1 MEGGQIALFFMQWIF
16 NFVLCVAVLKTLY
29 IFEHHL
35 KPIKMKQISAH
46 QVKVFFAKLI
56 ASIVIIGCLMGS
68 MAIVEFI
75 TGM

>member
-1 MEGGQIALFFMQWIF
+1 MERGQVALFFIHSIF
-16 NFVLCVAVLKTLY
+16 NFVQSVVVLKTLY

-56 ASIVIIGCLMGS
+56 ASIVIIGTLMGS

>member
-1 MEGGQIALFFMQWIF
+1 M
-16 NFVLCVAVLKTLY
+16 N
-29 IFEHHL
+29 
-35 KPIKMKQISAH
+35 QISAH
-46 QVKVFFAKLI
+46 TVKVFFAKLI

>member
-1 MEGGQIALFFMQWIF
+1 MERGQIALFFIHSISNF
-16 NFVLCVAVLKTLY
+16 NHSVVGMNAVCTFGY
-29 IFEHHL
+29 HL

-46 QVKVFFAKLI
+46 TVKVFFAKLI
-56 ASIVIIGCLMGS
+56 ASIVIIGTLMGS